1 MLEFQF
7 WNGKSY
13 QSYEF
18 SDQQFF
24 MQSMQQ
30 VPRQSDLH
38 FPNGRYILQGFDR
51 VEFGHCHQVNCQTG
65 FQRWVRI
72 KPPYRLPGAQEAKL
86 PTGEFHFQY
95 EDGDWKPYSQDMQEE
110 LVKLARSAPPPEVC
124 FFVTAGQP
132 YCLLG
137 FETMFTDNDQHTQQV
152 NLKSDRIREVK
163 LVQGPPTPPTFSM
176 SSRGLPA
183 ASSKGFGKGFKS
195 KRGAPLPTPKTGSFS
210 LLSAVSIYGRSE
222 RSAGERPVK
231 LEPKDVAE
239 LIGHWKSPSHQQQV
253 HLSSG
258 QTVENIQ
265 ALASGGARLLV
276 AGATSWCLEMKLVP
290 PVDGA
295 IQLPAEL
302 DEDQTIEM
310 NSIGE
315 YLAHRDIAKLSARG
329 SEAAECAI
337 CLCPVEPSA
346 VPNGGA
352 QGSEVSNPGMSSSNE
367 NCMFSNAPNS
377 ASSNQVAAVGGPVF
391 ALRCGHA
398 YHTDCLQ
405 RWFSERRRCPR
416 CLQDFGK
423 MVGKQPR
430 NGTLTWHMERHPLD
444 GVFDAKQT
452 IVIEF
457 HFPRGLD
464 DDGKPFDGRNP
475 RGYLPCNTQGILLLE
490 LFKVAFKRRVMF
502 GLGTSMSFGSYRPT
516 FNIHIKTSTRGG
528 ATKHGYPDPD
538 YFARALDELKTNGV
552 TFADLQ

>member
-7 WNGKSY
+7 WNDKSY
-13 QSYEF
+13 ESYGS
-18 SDQQFF
+18 SDQQLF
-24 MQSMQQ
+24 MQSLQQ
-30 VPRQSDLH
+30 VPRPSDVQL
-38 FPNGRYILQGFDR
+38 PNGRYILQGFDQ
-51 VEFGHCHQVNCQTG
+51 VEFGHCRQVNRQTG

-72 KPPYRLPGAQEAKL
+72 KPPYRLPGAQGAKL
-86 PTGEFHFQY
+86 PTAEFHFQY

-110 LVKLARSAPPPEVC
+110 LVKLAQSAPPPEAC
-124 FFVTAGQP
+124 FFVRDRHP
-132 YCLLG
+132 YCVLG
-137 FETMFTDNDQHTQQV
+137 LETLVQDSDQHIQQV
-152 NLKSDRIREVK
+152 NLKSDRVREVK
-163 LVQGPPTPPTFSM
+163 LVNGPLTPPSGF
-176 SSRGLPA
+176 PA
-183 ASSKGFGKGFKS
+183 TSSKGFGKGYKS
-195 KRGAPLPTPKTGSFS
+195 KRGATLPTPKTGSPS
-210 LLSAVSIYGRSE
+210 LFSAVSIYGRPE
-222 RSAGERPVK
+222 RPAGERPVK
-231 LEPKDVAE
+231 LDPKDVAE
-239 LIGHWKSPSHQQQV
+239 LIGHWKSPNHQQQV

-258 QTVENIQ
+258 RIVENIQ

-276 AGATSWCLEMKLVP
+276 AGATSWCLEMKLAP
-290 PVDGA
+290 PVDGVV
-295 IQLPAEL
+295 QLPAEL
-302 DEDQTIEM
+302 DEDQTMEM
-310 NSIGE
+310 NSIGQ
-315 YLAHRDIAKLSARG
+315 YLTDLDIAELSAQG
-329 SEAAECAI
+329 SEAAQCAI
-337 CLCPVEPSA
+337 CLCSIEPSA
-346 VPNGGA
+346 LSNGVASGP
-352 QGSEVSNPGMSSSNE
+352 EMSNPDMSSSGGA
-367 NCMFSNAPNS
+367 NA

-391 ALRCGHA
+391 TLRCGHA

-405 RWFSERRRCPR
+405 RWFEERRRCPR
-416 CLQDFGK
+416 CQQDFGK

-430 NGTLTWHMERHPLD
+430 NGTLTWHMERHPLE